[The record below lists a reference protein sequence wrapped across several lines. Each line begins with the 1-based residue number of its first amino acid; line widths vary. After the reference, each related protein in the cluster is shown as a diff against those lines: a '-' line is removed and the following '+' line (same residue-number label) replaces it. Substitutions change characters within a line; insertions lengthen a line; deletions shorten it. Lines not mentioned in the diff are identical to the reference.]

1 MTLLLVAVA
10 GWLVANVLFVVW
22 MTHLSRR
29 GQERRRA
36 ARGGVRHGLMAPGR
50 ESDARA
56 TAGQDGQA
64 AA

>member
-1 MTLLLVAVA
+1 MTLLIEAVA

-22 MTHLSRR
+22 MTRLSRR

-36 ARGGVRHGLMAPGR
+36 VRAGVRRGLLTPERVTESRAAGR
-50 ESDARA
+50 
-56 TAGQDGQA
+56 DGQA

>member
-1 MTLLLVAVA
+1 MTLLLLAVA

-22 MTHLSRR
+22 VTHLSRR

-36 ARGGVRHGLMAPGR
+36 TRDGGRRGVLTQERVTD
-50 ESDARA
+50 SRA
-56 TAGQDGQA
+56 AGQDHA

>member
-1 MTLLLVAVA
+1 MTLLIEAVA

-36 ARGGVRHGLMAPGR
+36 ARGGIRRGVLTQERVT
-50 ESDARA
+50 ESRA
-56 TAGQDGQA
+56 AGHDGQA

>member
-1 MTLLLVAVA
+1 MTMLLEAVA

-29 GQERRRA
+29 GQARRLSA
-36 ARGGVRHGLMAPGR
+36 TGNDRHGLLTAERAATDPRAGGR
-50 ESDARA
+50 
-56 TAGQDGQA
+56 DGHA

>member
-10 GWLVANVLFVVW
+10 GWLVANALFVVW

-36 ARGGVRHGLMAPGR
+36 ARGGVRHGLMTQERGT
-50 ESDARA
+50 DARA
-56 TAGQDGQA
+56 AAGQDGQA